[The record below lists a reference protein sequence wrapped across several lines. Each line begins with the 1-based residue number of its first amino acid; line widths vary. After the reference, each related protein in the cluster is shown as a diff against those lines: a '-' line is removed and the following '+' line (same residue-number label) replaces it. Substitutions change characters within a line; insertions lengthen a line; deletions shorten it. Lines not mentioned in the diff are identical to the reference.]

1 MGVGRRGE
9 RSPAALLAA
18 VLFSSGARLVVVGG
32 TARFLHGDEHWPYDL
47 DVVLDGCSR
56 SLGAAASMLG
66 RLGVA
71 LPSNLL
77 YRQSWSVVTS
87 LGPLDVVAV
96 VSPGSL
102 PAAVS
107 LDVAGVAVPVEVR
120 A

>member
-1 MGVGRRGE
+1 M
-9 RSPAALLAA
+9 
-18 VLFSSGARLVVVGG
+18 GG

-71 LPSNLL
+71 LPSDLP
-77 YRQSWSVVTS
+77 YRHSWSVVTS

-96 VSPGSL
+96 ASTGSL
-102 PAAVS
+102 SAAVS
-107 LDVAGVAVPVEVR
+107 LDVAGVAVPVEILL
-120 A
+120 